1 MLLWQC
7 ASLVGTHHNT
17 VIVIVPG
24 QAALSAGTA
33 GSDPQ
38 ITQVV
43 RLILVVYG
51 QGSQLGTPPRSA
63 PFSPVGKFMCFNKV
77 KVTFRRCTTG
87 AESEIGWFRMTNN
100 VKDYYVV

>member
-51 QGSQLGTPPRSA
+51 QEASLARPRGPPLSA
-63 PFSPVGKFMCFNKV
+63 LWGNLCVLIKLKLHSGGAPQVLKV
-77 KVTFRRCTTG
+77 KSG
-87 AESEIGWFRMTNN
+87 GLG
-100 VKDYYVV
+100 